1 MGTKRERNA
10 PKGYLNSPGLISVVS
25 KYPVLWDFINH
36 PNYTNSAARDA
47 AWEKVAERF
56 LDATPQECQ
65 TKWQSIKRALAN
77 SRRRQRIY
85 EYSGAPADSKRKC
98 RPYKYCKNLSFLD
111 SLKLEEEDVQDG
123 TMSGSEN
130 DTGLSGSD
138 MEGSSL
144 LSTETEHTLSIH
156 EVSTALDEAGSSEEL
171 TTVIPNKA
179 FLPFKN
185 LQQNSQD
192 YTPQQN
198 GLFMAFKLEQA
209 LNKQQK
215 QGRPKNGK
223 VNPHIKE
230 DLKTPIKKN
239 KTIQNSREVEDYLD
253 TTQEMSENDK
263 ENSPLKSPIVVVKQ
277 KKNKKK
283 ISPKIVLVEQ
293 PSIVSGGESD
303 SEEEEPSNKL
313 AKKIKVSKEREKRR
327 ELQTLKIK
335 EKVKLASIKNNPKK
349 EKNQGITTP
358 KINEDQEDITDI
370 LMQLAKPEDPHTQLG
385 LYLGDR
391 IKNLS
396 PKPRGQFV
404 AKIMVMLAQYEEGD
418 VPDRKEEKEKEQ
430 GSVKVNKC
438 LARPHFSAEE
448 EAALV
453 QLFNTQAS
461 STAVASIKS
470 IQVTVTDF
478 HTLKNGEWL
487 NDMVINAYFE
497 LIAAKFELVCSL
509 SSFFYEDLLNE
520 NKDSMGLAKNVPLF
534 SFKKILIPI
543 CKKKNHWVLTVVD
556 MENKNIRYYDSMN
569 GQDIHCPSK
578 ILSYLELRKDGDF
591 EDIDISQWSAN
602 HVLAPRQMNGYDCGV
617 FVCAYARYE
626 AEGAVMNFSQK
637 DMPHYRKMI
646 GLSILSGELH

>member
-1 MGTKRERNA
+1 MNVPVVLLVVAALLGSPVSGAAFFWQYPADLNMSNVATTTASPSASTPTTLSTEAPTTTGPRQPTPEEEADCTSQIGVVENGVHISTMRKYDMEKILEEHGGAPGKLNVTWNMDVPEFPVEDPTVKPLPDTVNTTFWCNMGTKRERNA

-303 SEEEEPSNKL
+303 SEEE
-313 AKKIKVSKEREKRR
+313 V
-327 ELQTLKIK
+327 
-335 EKVKLASIKNNPKK
+335 
-349 EKNQGITTP
+349 
-358 KINEDQEDITDI
+358 
-370 LMQLAKPEDPHTQLG
+370 
-385 LYLGDR
+385 
-391 IKNLS
+391 
-396 PKPRGQFV
+396 
-404 AKIMVMLAQYEEGD
+404 QYEIE
-418 VPDRKEEKEKEQ
+418 
-430 GSVKVNKC
+430 
-438 LARPHFSAEE
+438 LW
-448 EAALV
+448 
-453 QLFNTQAS
+453 NTP
-461 STAVASIKS
+461 
-470 IQVTVTDF
+470 
-478 HTLKNGEWL
+478 E
-487 NDMVINAYFE
+487 Y
-497 LIAAKFELVCSL
+497 
-509 SSFFYEDLLNE
+509 
-520 NKDSMGLAKNVPLF
+520 
-534 SFKKILIPI
+534 
-543 CKKKNHWVLTVVD
+543 
-556 MENKNIRYYDSMN
+556 
-569 GQDIHCPSK
+569 
-578 ILSYLELRKDGDF
+578 
-591 EDIDISQWSAN
+591 
-602 HVLAPRQMNGYDCGV
+602 
-617 FVCAYARYE
+617 
-626 AEGAVMNFSQK
+626 
-637 DMPHYRKMI
+637 
-646 GLSILSGELH
+646 